1 MCIVNLLVNKFQ
13 FSQAFNCNVHLL
25 LCIIKLRSLI
35 WTTCEK
41 EALYCFL
48 KNRVLESPW
57 LSWRAYTNLGFLCL
71 KFLLTWTFL
80 LKSFLINLFQGFP
93 FSYCGGS
100 GSFLWTWHCK
110 AAHSF
115 YFPCWAMHQYPIFLD
130 LFQAPQK
137 GRCLGTVKTCIQ
149 EHVGLY
155 RIVRVHSTHT
165 VYRQIQIYFFPR
177 FTLLHW
183 TPHLLSPFSKK
194 PIRLQA
200 LLLHQSILCLLNVTS
215 GKNYGHEIPARLRA
229 PRLKFCKKGAYI

>member
-1 MCIVNLLVNKFQ
+1 MQ
-13 FSQAFNCNVHLL
+13 LL
-25 LCIIKLRSLI
+25 LCITKLRSLI

-57 LSWRAYTNLGFLCL
+57 LSWRACKPGFFILCFLCL
-71 KFLLTWTFL
+71 VLVNLDISQI
-80 LKSFLINLFQGFP
+80 KSFLINLFQGFP

-115 YFPCWAMHQYPIFLD
+115 YFPCWTMHQYPIFLD

-137 GRCLGTVKTCIQ
+137 GRCLGTVKTRIQ

-165 VYRQIQIYFFPR
+165 VYRQIQIYFFPC

-194 PIRLQA
+194 TYPI
-200 LLLHQSILCLLNVTS
+200 TS
-215 GKNYGHEIPARLRA
+215 SPFASVNLTPTKCHVW
-229 PRLKFCKKGAYI
+229 